1 MAGRKQVLANFARAG
16 GCRQVLTALA
26 PPRIVSSRHPQAPR
40 PSVKALLNCLN
51 AIKIIA
57 S

>member
-26 PPRIVSSRHPQAPR
+26 PPRIVSSRHPKPAAKR
-40 PSVKALLNCLN
+40 KSLAKL
-51 AIKIIA
+51 